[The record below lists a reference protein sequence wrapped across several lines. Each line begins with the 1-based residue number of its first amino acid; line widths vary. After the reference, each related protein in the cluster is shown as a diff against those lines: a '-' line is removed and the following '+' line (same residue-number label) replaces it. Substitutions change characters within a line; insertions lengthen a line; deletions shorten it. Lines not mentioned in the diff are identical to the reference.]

1 MLSSC
6 IMENSQCPPDGK
18 VVISFSFSTQDNM
31 TRAGHTWGDNLDN
44 NPDNNYDVSVGEDYD
59 TRIKVKSLRAFI
71 YDNQNNY
78 ICEIVNKTY
87 FELDVDGSNAIEPNG
102 YKFLGELELTP
113 EIYSSLKDKECKIML
128 VANHTLPS
136 EYTDYANTTFSVN
149 DIAFPNGFIP
159 MWGITTKT
167 LTLEPQQDLG
177 TIYLL
182 RSAAKVEVELSDNL
196 VRDGY
201 TIQSVA
207 INKYAAN
214 GFWFPN
220 GWNQVENTINLYH
233 LSQEGQ
239 VGSYNPYASIEFAT
253 NKSFTNNSASTS
265 SVVYLPEMNTNGVAM
280 TVVLSKGSSTFTF
293 NNAIK
298 FANYDESGSATS
310 TTFNVVRNHHYQYT
324 INKVNVG
331 SNLELTCVVQPWT
344 LVEESWDYTDVPQ
357 SNTEGKINWHNY
369 GEGNFN
375 QGRYSGEYVEFGSS
389 YPHAMFKFALT
400 GPKNATWRA
409 EFVTKKG
416 RQNAF
421 KFVSDAN
428 NSIPC
433 LNATLSADGF
443 VATGDISAGT
453 TTEFVTL
460 SVNKAFDNNTTGV
473 DDEAYLR
480 ISVVL
485 SDGRVINA
493 NDVLIPAG
501 TFGTN
506 KDVSNGYIM
515 IHKKM

>member
-44 NPDNNYDVSVGEDYD
+44 DPNNDYDVSVGEDYD
-59 TRIKVKSLRAFI
+59 TRIRVRSLRAFI

-87 FELDVDGSNAIEPNG
+87 FELDVDDSEAIEPNG

-113 EIYSSLKDKECKIML
+113 EIYSSLKDNECKIML
-128 VANHTLPS
+128 VANHTLPG
-136 EYTDYANTTFSVN
+136 EHTNYANTTFSVD

-159 MWGITTKT
+159 MWGIITKT

-182 RSAAKVEVELSDNL
+182 RSAAKVEVKLSDNL

-293 NNAIK
+293 NDAIK
-298 FANYDESGSATS
+298 FANYEGGSATS

-324 INKVNVG
+324 IDKVNVG
-331 SNLELTCVVQPWT
+331 SSLELTCKVQPWT
-344 LVEESWDYTDVPQ
+344 LIEETWDYTDLPAVSDDGHITWSDGNRQ
-357 SNTEGKINWHNY
+357 GNLVYFDASNPYAT
-369 GEGNFN
+369 FT
-375 QGRYSGEYVEFGSS
+375 FGLSAPAS
-389 YPHAMFKFALT
+389 
-400 GPKNATWRA
+400 ATWRA
-409 EFVTKKG
+409 EFVNKKG
-416 RQNAF
+416 KQNAF
-421 KFVSDAN
+421 RFTKIVNGVEVGNGENDPIN
-428 NSIPC
+428 YYM
-433 LNATLSADGF
+433 
-443 VATGDISAGT
+443 TGNVG
-453 TTEFVTL
+453 EKVTL
-460 SVNKAFDNNTTGV
+460 RVRYTDPNITENN
-473 DDEAYLR
+473 EAYLR
-480 ISVVL
+480 ILVIL
-485 SDGRVINA
+485 SDGRIIQVSELLDEHVITEGGQT
-493 NDVLIPAG
+493 ITIKG
-501 TFGTN
+501 QE
-506 KDVSNGYIM
+506 YIM
-515 IHKKM
+515 VQTP